1 MSNAYMK
8 KLWRSKTDPSPIDIK
23 LAQALVDLEASVN
36 ELKADLKSLQFTK
49 CVDVKVSSNK
59 NARVIFVP
67 FIFHKRFQKIQVR
80 LTRELSKK
88 FGGIDVI
95 FIAERVIL
103 PRSHVRRKGNQKRPR
118 SRTLTAVHEAI
129 LNDIT
134 YPTQI
139 VGKRTRISTDGRRVM
154 KVFLDPKEMSI
165 CDEKRET
172 FSAVYKKFCNKTVQF
187 SFPQTN

>member
-1 MSNAYMK
+1 MSNAYLK
-8 KLWRSKTDPSPIDIK
+8 KLWRGKSDPSQTDIK

-36 ELKADLKSLQFTK
+36 DLKAELKSLQFTR

-59 NARVIFVP
+59 NARVIIVP
-67 FIFHKRFQKIQVR
+67 YIFRQRFQKIQSR

-95 FIAERVIL
+95 FIAERAIL
-103 PRSHVRRKGNQKRPR
+103 PRSYVRRKGNQKRPR

-134 YPTQI
+134 HPTQI
-139 VGKRTRISTDGRRVM
+139 VGKRTKISVDGRRVM
-154 KVFLDPKEMSI
+154 KVYLDPKERSI

-172 FSAVYKKFCNKTVQF
+172 FTAVYKKFCNKTVKF
-187 SFPQTN
+187 TFPQ